1 MDKTN
6 TMPRQTQPKV
16 TFYIDKNNRNKKG
29 FAPIKANITV
39 NYKNTTK
46 IIDHILPSDWNPKQ
60 QRVRPPR
67 PGKTNGHDL
76 INKTLEILV
85 KDFEEFTRRCRM
97 NKIELTPAIAKK
109 FLNGERSLTEKAF
122 WMAYDEYL
130 ASKQVEPK
138 TKQNYTLYYNKLSG
152 FEKETGYYIDYPTID
167 AIFFEKYRHYILTE
181 KGLGWNTFATAIKK
195 LKFFMNWSLKQK
207 YHSEKGFK
215 EFSATEKEPTIIF
228 LTMDELST
236 LYHHDFNNKR
246 LNQVRD
252 KFCFGCFTGLAFS
265 DLDSLTREHI
275 NNGTLTKLRHKTKI
289 PLNIELPVPALE
301 IMKRYQDK
309 YKALPK
315 ISHQRFNDYIK
326 ECCEKAGIKMPT
338 VYKDFSKGITTEK
351 ISPKYQL
358 VGSHTARKTFISNFY
373 HNTKD
378 VNLTKKNAGIT
389 QDKTLR
395 RYMGSDKSMEKEAM
409 NKAFGNI

>member
-1 MDKTN
+1 MS
-6 TMPRQTQPKV
+6 RQTQPKV

-29 FAPIKANITV
+29 LAPIKANITI
-39 NYKNTTK
+39 NYKNSTK

-60 QRVRPPR
+60 QRVRSPR

-76 INKTLEILV
+76 INSILERLE
-85 KDFEEFTRRCRM
+85 KDFEDFTRRCRM
-97 NKIELTPAIAKK
+97 NRVDLSPAMAKK

-122 WMAYDEYL
+122 WTAYKEYL
-130 ASKQVEPK
+130 ETRKVEPK
-138 TKQNYTLYYNKLSG
+138 TKQNYTLYYTKLNE
-152 FEKETGYYIDYPTID
+152 FEKETGYSIDYPKID
-167 AIFFEKYRHYILTE
+167 TVFFEKYQYYILTE

-195 LKFFMNWSLKQK
+195 LKFFLNWSLKQK
-207 YHSEKGFK
+207 YHSETGFK

-236 LYHHDFNNKR
+236 LYHHDFKNKR

-265 DLDSLTREHI
+265 DLDSLTQEHI

-289 PLNIELPVPALE
+289 PLDIELAGPAIE
-301 IMKRYQDK
+301 IIKRYQDK

-315 ISHQRFNDYIK
+315 ISHQRFNEYIK
-326 ECCEKAGIKMPT
+326 ECCKKAGITTPT
-338 VYKDFSKGITTEK
+338 VYKNFTGGTTTEK
-351 ISPKYQL
+351 IEPKYKL

-373 HNTKD
+373 HSTKD

-395 RYMGSDKSMEKEAM
+395 RYIGSDKNMEKEAM